1 MVCDLAR
8 AAGYRHADII
18 VARDVVIGVL
28 VGLGEAALAR
38 QVRPLLAPCDLVGE
52 LLRHVSSSVV
62 RRLLLRL

>member
-1 MVCDLAR
+1 MVCNLAR

-28 VGLGEAALAR
+28 VGLGEATLAR
-38 QVRPLLAPCDLVGE
+38 QVCPLLVPCDLVGE
-52 LLRHVSSSVV
+52 RLHHVAGSEV